1 MGRRRVPTRKPVQ
14 GAAAITP
21 ILTMPTM
28 SSSAKTTAPFAS
40 RAALLL
46 SAVGCAVVL
55 AACGGGSKS
64 GGATQ
69 VATKVNKEEISVH
82 QINDI
87 LQRQR
92 GITPEMVPAASK
104 RILEGLIDQ
113 ELAIQQAV
121 EQKLD
126 RDPKVVSAIESAKRE
141 IIARAYADRI
151 AETAAKPTPEEI
163 KQYYTAKPALFAQ
176 RRVYSFNE
184 FMIEVPADQR
194 QALAEKLQGV
204 KSADDLAG
212 ALKAAN
218 IKFANRNVTQA
229 PENLPMA
236 LVDKIAG
243 MSEGQSFALPAAA
256 GLTVVFLTAAKPAAV
271 GEEAA
276 KPAIEAF
283 LLNDRKRQ
291 LVTEDIKRLRA
302 AAKIEYKGQFA
313 AAPAGSASGVEAPAV
328 APTPAASQ

>member
-1 MGRRRVPTRKPVQ
+1 MMHTTSK
-14 GAAAITP
+14 ITVSF
-21 ILTMPTM
+21 T
-28 SSSAKTTAPFAS
+28 S
-40 RAALLL
+40 RAALAL
-46 SAVGCAVVL
+46 SAVACAVLL

-69 VATKVNKEEISVH
+69 VAAKVNKEEISVH
-82 QINDI
+82 QINDV

-92 GITPEMVPAASK
+92 GISPEMVPAASK
-104 RILEGLIDQ
+104 RVLEGLIDQ

-141 IIARAYADRI
+141 IIARAYADRL
-151 AETAAKPTPEEI
+151 AETAAKPTPEDI
-163 KQYYTAKPALFAQ
+163 KQYYTTKPALFAQ
-176 RRVYSFNE
+176 RRIYSFNE
-184 FMIEVPADQR
+184 FLIEVPAEQR
-194 QALAEKLQGV
+194 QALAEKLGGI
-204 KSADDLAG
+204 KSADELAG

-218 IKFANRNVTQA
+218 IKYANRAVTQA
-229 PENLPMA
+229 PENLPMPI
-236 LVDKIAG
+236 VDKIAG
-243 MSEGQSFALPAAA
+243 MAEGQSFAFPAPN
-256 GLTVVFLTAAKPAAV
+256 GLTVLFITGAKAAPV

-302 AAKIEYKGQFA
+302 AAKIDYKGQFA
-313 AAPAGSASGVEAPAV
+313 TAAAGSASGVDAPAV